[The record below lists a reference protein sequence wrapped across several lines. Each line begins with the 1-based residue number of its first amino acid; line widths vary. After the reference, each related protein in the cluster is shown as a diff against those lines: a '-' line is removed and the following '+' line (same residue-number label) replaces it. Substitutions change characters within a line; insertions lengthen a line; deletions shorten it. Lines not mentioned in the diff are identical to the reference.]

1 MPGGQI
7 HLQCLFGSA
16 AGVVKPRICR
26 QDVRYQWWS
35 LSTHSMM
42 RLSREAVR
50 QPISHII
57 AELNEPIMKSAELL
71 HLSFGSFM
79 VGLSLFCASLLFA
92 QKEYRQA
99 YWPLGLFFLSQGIS
113 SLTLVLDA
121 VANVYDI
128 RQVSRYYLPLSMPF
142 ALLQVPLFWMYVRG
156 LTTEASH
163 LDIKYKGWHAAPALC
178 AFVLMFLFLMLPNDV
193 YQSFER
199 SEKVDHPLMPV
210 GIFGVWALTI
220 MFYAQILIYLF
231 LIVRLLTS
239 YTTRLKDLFAS
250 TEERELHWLW
260 WIIVALMAFLIFD
273 IDDSLAALS
282 GIHIL
287 PARLV
292 ESPVV
297 DLTFSAG
304 TIWLLALWGL
314 RQKPGLACLSA
325 SAAAKEV
332 KAAEAAPKY
341 VRSALSDE
349 QAQRLA
355 RKINLAMENDHLYRN
370 PNLSLW
376 DLSKHIGVT
385 SNHLSQTL
393 NETIGST
400 FFDYVNRWRVEEA
413 ANRVRDSTDTILAI
427 AYDVG
432 FNSKSSFYSAFKKH
446 LGVTPSALRHSA
458 APSCSVPASGGSD

>member
-1 MPGGQI
+1 MSITNGG
-7 HLQCLFGSA
+7 L
-16 AGVVKPRICR
+16 
-26 QDVRYQWWS
+26 YQH
-35 LSTHSMM
+35 TSMM
-42 RLSREAVR
+42 RQSREVER
-50 QPISHII
+50 LPISYII
-57 AELNEPIMKSAELL
+57 ARLNEPNMKSAELL

-79 VGLSLFCASLLFA
+79 VGLSLFCASLLFV

-163 LDIKYKGWHAAPALC
+163 LDIKYKEWHAAPALS

-199 SEKVDHPLMPV
+199 SETVDHPLMPV
-210 GIFGVWALTI
+210 GIFGVWALTV
-220 MFYAQILIYLF
+220 MFYTQIFIYLF

-260 WIIVALMAFLIFD
+260 WIIVAMVAFLIFD
-273 IDDSLAALS
+273 IDDSLAVLS

-287 PARLV
+287 PASLV
-292 ESPVV
+292 ETPVI
-297 DLTFSAG
+297 DLTLSTG

-314 RQKPGLACLSA
+314 RQKPGLACLPA

-332 KAAEAAPKY
+332 KAAEAVPKY

-355 RKINLAMENDHLYRN
+355 LKINLAMENDRLYRN
-370 PNLSLW
+370 PSLSLW

-385 SNHLSQTL
+385 SNYLSQTL

-413 ANRVRDSTDTILAI
+413 ASRVQDSKDTILEI

-446 LGVTPSALRHSA
+446 LGVTPSSLRRSA
-458 APSCSVPASGGSD
+458 APESSESHQHVATL